1 MSLVALGLH
10 KHRVHV
16 GGKISRVKKAASTE
30 IKHSN
35 HEEKAA
41 KKQIEKIAKKQKTAV
56 KKAEKSEISH
66 IKKRKRHVRV

>member
-1 MSLVALGLH
+1 MYLVGLGLH

-30 IKHSN
+30 IISIMK
-35 HEEKAA
+35 
-41 KKQIEKIAKKQKTAV
+41 KKQQRNKLKKQQRNKKTAD

-66 IKKRKRHVRV
+66 IKERKRHVRV